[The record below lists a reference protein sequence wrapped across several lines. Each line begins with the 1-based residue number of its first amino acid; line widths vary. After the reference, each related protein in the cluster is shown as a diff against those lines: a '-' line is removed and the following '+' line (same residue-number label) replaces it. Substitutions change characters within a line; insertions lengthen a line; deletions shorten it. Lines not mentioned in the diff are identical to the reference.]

1 MTQSRRQSAR
11 SRPARSGPAQP
22 EPAQGANPLLPAPT
36 RHRLTLPLLIVI
48 ALSLIPALVLAVS
61 RVQFESAQKTV
72 SLVMDYSA
80 LTAQANLNGIAPLD
94 LLARYRKLGVNG
106 VAVYED
112 TIATLE
118 NRAVIYKQPGT
129 ELAIK
134 YPGQNVNPQKTYMR
148 DLGGGNEVARLRAR
162 FTIPFQTQTIGGV
175 SWTVWPT
182 DPSFLPAGPNNG
194 LINTLKAQG
203 YVVVYRPYD
212 SPAVK
217 APGTDWP
224 DVPFLAFNDTEVIGA
239 RDPQLL
245 EQIKGRLGK
254 RVPAIIEFNPQKGL
268 DELIMGQPGI
278 RLFSI
283 NAAWQ
288 DLLTPA
294 DVSSKFVLAARER
307 SHKLLYTRPFS
318 TIGETET
325 FLSSVQTG
333 LDKWGIKIG
342 TPVPAAYQP
351 STLLRWLCVLGPL
364 AAIVLIGLSY
374 PLVRLGL
381 IMAGLGL
388 LVALGLNGGQP
399 FPGFALVAA
408 ISFPALGLVLR
419 RNDKRDWFV
428 ATGFS
433 LVGVLFVSAL
443 GANRDSMLGLDP
455 FKGVGLTLL
464 FPLLLVALS
473 FLPRQDIRK
482 TAYQIYSTPLK
493 LGDILVMLLVAGVV
507 ALVYL
512 RRGNATGAGV
522 SDAEAKVREAL
533 QDSIIRPR
541 FKEVAGHPLLLLGLA
556 RILPGYVTLLLLLGG
571 VVGQASMLNTF
582 SHFHTPLVISFERV
596 LIGLGVG
603 LLFGYVLV
611 YLVTLVLRL
620 WQGRGDW
627 MRNAKLDIN

>member
-1 MTQSRRQSAR
+1 MTQSRRQ
-11 SRPARSGPAQP
+11 PANSKPVSS
-22 EPAQGANPLLPAPT
+22 ANPLLPAPT
-36 RHRLTLPLLIVI
+36 RHRLTLPLLALI
-48 ALSLIPALVLAVS
+48 ALALIPALLLAVS
-61 RVQFESAQKTV
+61 RVRFESAQKTV
-72 SLVMDYSA
+72 SVVMDYSA
-80 LTAQANLNGIAPLD
+80 LTAQANLNGLAPLD
-94 LLARYRKLGVNG
+94 LLARYHKLGVNG
-106 VAVYED
+106 VGVYED

-118 NRAVIYKQPGT
+118 NRADIYKQPGT
-129 ELAIK
+129 ELALK
-134 YPGQNVNPQKTYMR
+134 YPGQGVNPRLTYMR
-148 DLGGGNEVARLRAR
+148 DLNGGHEVARLRAR
-162 FTIPFQTQTIGGV
+162 FTIPVSTKVIGGT

-182 DPSFLPAGPNNG
+182 DPSFLPAGPNTA

-212 SPAVK
+212 SPVVK
-217 APGTDWP
+217 TPGADWP
-224 DVPFLAFNDTEVIGA
+224 DVPFLAFTDNQVIGA
-239 RDPQLL
+239 RDPKLL
-245 EQIKGRLGK
+245 EQIKGRLGT
-254 RVPAIIEFNPQKGL
+254 RVPAIIEFTPQKGL
-268 DELIMGQPGI
+268 DELIMGKPGI

-283 NAAWQ
+283 NGAWQ

-294 DVSSKFVLAARER
+294 EVSSKFVLAARER
-307 SHKLLYTRPFS
+307 SHKLLYARPFG

-325 FLSSVQTG
+325 FLGDVQTG

-342 TPVPAAYQP
+342 MPVPAAYNP
-351 STLLRWLCVLGPL
+351 STLLRWLCILGPL
-364 AAIVLIGLSY
+364 AALLLIGLSY
-374 PLVRLGL
+374 PLMRLGL
-381 IMAGLGL
+381 IVAALGL
-388 LVALGLNGGQP
+388 LTALGLNSGQP

-419 RNDKRDWFV
+419 RDRQSDWFV

-464 FPLLLVALS
+464 FPLVLVALS

-493 LGDILVMLLVAGVV
+493 LGDILIMLVVGAAV

-512 RRGNATGAGV
+512 RRGNTTGASV

-541 FKEVAGHPLLLLGLA
+541 FKELAGHPLLLLGLSGG
-556 RILPGYVTLLLLLGG
+556 LPGYLTLTMLLGG

-582 SHFHTPLVISFERV
+582 SHFHTPLIISFERV
-596 LIGLGVG
+596 LIGLTVG
-603 LLFGYVLV
+603 LLSGYVLV
-611 YLVTLVLRL
+611 YVVKLILRL

-627 MRNAKLDIN
+627 MRDPSLDIN

>member
-1 MTQSRRQSAR
+1 MTQSRRQTAR
-11 SRPARSGPAQP
+11 SRRVQPQPALSAH
-22 EPAQGANPLLPAPT
+22 PLLPTPT
-36 RHRLTLPLLIVI
+36 RHRLTLPLLALI
-48 ALSLIPALVLAVS
+48 ALSLIPALILAAS
-61 RVQFESAQKTV
+61 RVQFEAAQKTV

-94 LLARYRKLGVNG
+94 LLARYRTLGVNG
-106 VAVYED
+106 LAVYED

-118 NRAVIYKQPGT
+118 NRAAIYKQPGT

-134 YPGQNVNPQKTYMR
+134 YPGQGVNPQKTYMR
-148 DLGGGNEVARLRAR
+148 DLSGGREVARLRSR
-162 FTIPFQTQTIGGV
+162 YSIPTSTQVIGGQT
-175 SWTVWPT
+175 WTVWPT
-182 DPSFLPAGPNNG
+182 DPSFLPAGPNLP
-194 LINTLKAQG
+194 LIATLKKLG
-203 YVVVYRPYD
+203 YVLVYRPYD
-212 SPAVK
+212 SPVVK
-217 APGTDWP
+217 APGADWP

-239 RDPQLL
+239 RDPALL

-283 NAAWQ
+283 NGAWQ

-307 SHKLLYTRPFS
+307 SHKLLYARPFK
-318 TIGETET
+318 TIPETET
-325 FLSSVQTG
+325 FLNSVTSG

-351 STLLRWLCVLGPL
+351 SALLRWLCVLGPL

-388 LVALGLNGGQP
+388 LLALGLNGGQP

-419 RNDKRDWFV
+419 RGDKRDWFV

-443 GANRDSMLGLDP
+443 GASRDSMLGLDP

-493 LGDILVMLLVAGVV
+493 LGDILVLLLVAGVV

-512 RRGNATGAGV
+512 RRGNATGVGV

-582 SHFHTPLVISFERV
+582 SHFHTPLLISFERV

-611 YLVTLVLRL
+611 YLVTLALRL

-627 MRNAKLDIN
+627 LRNASLDVN

>member
-1 MTQSRRQSAR
+1 MTQSRRQPSS
-11 SRPARSGPAQP
+11 SRPVQTPST
-22 EPAQGANPLLPAPT
+22 NPLLPTPN
-36 RHRLTLPLLIVI
+36 RHRLTLPLLLLI
-48 ALSLIPALVLAVS
+48 ALSLIPALVLAAG
-61 RVQFESAQKTV
+61 RIQFESAQKTV
-72 SLVMDYSA
+72 SVVMDYSA
-80 LTAQANLNGIAPLD
+80 LTAQANLNGLAPLD

-106 VAVYED
+106 VGVYED

-118 NRAVIYKQPGT
+118 NRAEIYKQPGT
-129 ELAIK
+129 ELALK
-134 YPGQNVNPQKTYMR
+134 YPGQGVNPRLTYMR
-148 DLGGGNEVARLRAR
+148 DLDGGNAVARLRAR
-162 FTIPFQTQTIGGV
+162 FTIPFSTKVIGGV

-182 DPSFLPAGPNNG
+182 DPSFLPAGPNTA
-194 LINTLKAQG
+194 LIGELQKQG

-212 SPAVK
+212 SPVVK

-224 DVPFLAFNDTEVIGA
+224 NVPFLAFTDNQVIGA
-239 RDPQLL
+239 RDPVLL
-245 EQIKGRLGK
+245 EQIKGRLGA
-254 RVPAIIEFNPQKGL
+254 RVPAIIEFTPQKGL
-268 DELIMGQPGI
+268 DTLIEGKPGI

-283 NAAWQ
+283 SGAWQ

-307 SHKLLYTRPFS
+307 SHKLLYTRPFG
-318 TIGETET
+318 TIQETET
-325 FLSSVQTG
+325 FLGSLQTG

-342 TPVPAAYQP
+342 TPVPAAYNP
-351 STLLRWLCVLGPL
+351 SALLRWLCILGPL
-364 AAIVLIGLSY
+364 AALLLIGLSY

-381 IMAGLGL
+381 IVSALGL
-388 LVALGLNGGQP
+388 LIALGLNGGQP

-408 ISFPALGLVLR
+408 ISFPALGLVMR
-419 RNDKRDWFV
+419 RSRASDWFV

-464 FPLLLVALS
+464 APICIVALS

-482 TAYQIYSTPLK
+482 TAYQIYSTPFK
-493 LGDILVMLLVAGVV
+493 LGDVLVMLVVGLAV
-507 ALVYL
+507 ALIYL

-541 FKEVAGHPLLLLGLA
+541 FKELLGHSVLLVGLSGV
-556 RILPGYVTLLLLLGG
+556 LPGYFSLMALLGG

-582 SHFHTPLVISFERV
+582 SHFHTPLIISFERV
-596 LIGLGVG
+596 LIGLGAG
-603 LLFGYVLV
+603 LVFGYVLV
-611 YLVTLVLRL
+611 YLVKLVLRL

-627 MRNAKLDIN
+627 MRDAKLDIN

>member
-1 MTQSRRQSAR
+1 MTQSRRQPAR

-148 DLGGGNEVARLRAR
+148 DLGGGKEVARLRAR

-493 LGDILVMLLVAGVV
+493 LGDILVLLLVAGVV

-512 RRGNATGAGV
+512 RRGNATGVGV

-582 SHFHTPLVISFERV
+582 SHFHTPLLISFERV

-611 YLVTLVLRL
+611 YLVTLALRL

-627 MRNAKLDIN
+627 LRNASLDVN

>member
-1 MTQSRRQSAR
+1 MTR
-11 SRPARSGPAQP
+11 SRTQPPSTQPRSLQSSGPSP
-22 EPAQGANPLLPAPT
+22 LPAPT

-48 ALSLIPALVLAVS
+48 ALALIPALILAVS
-61 RVQFESAQKTV
+61 RVRFEAEQKTV

-80 LTAQANLNGIAPLD
+80 LTAQANLNGVAPLD

-118 NRAVIYKQPGT
+118 NRAAIYKQPGT

-134 YPGQNVNPQKTYMR
+134 FPDQGVNPQKTYMR
-148 DLGGGNEVARLRAR
+148 DLSGGQEVARLRAR
-162 FTIPFQTQTIGGV
+162 YSVPTSTQVVGGQT
-175 SWTVWPT
+175 WTVWPT
-182 DPSFLPAGPNNG
+182 DPSFLPAGPNLP
-194 LINTLKAQG
+194 LIATLKNLG
-203 YVVVYRPYD
+203 YVLVYRPYD

-217 APGTDWP
+217 APGADWP

-239 RDPQLL
+239 RDPALL
-245 EQIKGRLGK
+245 EQIKGRLGA

-268 DELIMGQPGI
+268 DELIMGKPGI

-307 SHKLLYTRPFS
+307 SHKLLYARPFK

-325 FLSSVQTG
+325 FLNSVHTG
-333 LDKWGIKIG
+333 LDKWGIRIG

-351 STLLRWLCVLGPL
+351 STLLRWLCLLGPL
-364 AAIVLIGLSY
+364 AALVLIGLSY

-419 RNDKRDWFV
+419 RDHKRDWFV

-443 GANRDSMLGLDP
+443 GASRDSMLGLDP

-473 FLPRQDIRK
+473 FLPRQDVRK

-493 LGDILVMLLVAGVV
+493 LGDILVMLLVAGAV

-512 RRGNATGAGV
+512 RRGNTTGAGV

-541 FKEVAGHPLLLLGLA
+541 FKELAGHSLLLLGLA
-556 RILPGYVTLLLLLGG
+556 HILPGYVTLLLLLGG

-582 SHFHTPLVISFERV
+582 SHFHTPLIISFERV

-603 LLFGYVLV
+603 LALGYAALYAVQLA
-611 YLVTLVLRL
+611 LRL
-620 WQGRGDW
+620 WKGRGEW
-627 MRNAKLDIN
+627 LRPAGTEIN